1 MKSAVWLMTAF
12 FVLLAAMGRTA
23 AVRADQADAKSKPAA
38 AKPAPDQAGVK
49 KDAPAEKKATDPK
62 RFEPFGYVQHE
73 HEIAISGRATNE
85 EGDPVAGAR
94 IFVAANPLEKQ
105 PLAEGK
111 TDAEGR
117 YQFKVRL
124 PVNEYRPEP
133 VPKPTEGQFQ
143 AFGVA
148 EGYGLAW
155 RRTRTFRPE
164 RRPKEGADPKSEP
177 LPPGA
182 ANDLK
187 YVFFEGEPIV
197 IELEFSPEV
206 RLHGRI
212 TDDRGNPLPDAV
224 VQIGLVNTDRD
235 QPGAPPRSWL
245 FTYSRDSSRA
255 ADQQFNGLFSLPEEF
270 RSAKTNAD
278 GRYEIRGVPRDCY
291 MLAFI
296 DYRPEYDAWGGS
308 LATIE
313 KGDAD
318 GSQVVGRAGELNH
331 VFAVPGKVDVHV
343 HDPARKPVAGALV
356 RLEAERGGIR
366 RARGGIRRAGAL
378 ARTDAGGLATLH
390 LPPGDHT
397 LAIEPAIGQPWLPQR
412 LPLEIT
418 SERRDRAVDIAL
430 APAAEVVF
438 EAVEKETGK
447 PIPGATFLSETIEGR
462 ERPQVESHVSFI
474 DHPQTDNGGRLSAFF
489 EPGERRFFVRPTGDF
504 EPLSPI
510 TDFLD
515 LTPGK
520 ATRLRFE
527 FARRAPARDEAGQER
542 KLVSEEVKPL
552 RALLEKQAER
562 FARSQQM
569 RIRVRRHNHLRAP
582 LGREKFTELLES
594 FSAKTVDECL
604 AALKKEFPDFTI
616 DWSMEFITDGKRL
629 RVESRSPDRT
639 SEFNLFNGEEL
650 VVSMDAGRQL
660 DIHDR
665 ESSVVHIGHPRDFWS
680 GPAPPDS
687 LTPPRKSFRGDELYS
702 SARHESG
709 RWQIDLTS
717 KDYVYRRTI
726 DETTGL
732 ELLNSYTH
740 LPSKNGSETWQ
751 FFPKL
756 LPNGLAVPKL
766 SIRCLYQ
773 ADGLQHAE
781 VTVIDEVELLE
792 RIAPE
797 TFLAAAP
804 AGTHVLDYRGLSRE
818 QRNAGRQASST
829 VLNAAV
835 PDVVAHWNH
844 LAPHS
849 EPVLKAGDTIPELQI
864 AKWLN
869 ADGET
874 ARPALAGKIL
884 VLEFWG
890 LRCGP
895 SAAQLDE
902 VNDAAKKLAGT
913 RVVIVGIHD
922 AGGQAERV
930 VEFAKNSGLVFP
942 MALDKPADKRGS
954 SGLTFSAFGIDVA
967 PMTAVI
973 DGTGQVAY
981 IGHFTQALEV
991 ARQLLQGK

>member
-1 MKSAVWLMTAF
+1 MKSAVCVMMAF
-12 FVLLAAMGRTA
+12 VVLLPIAGCAPAAL
-23 AVRADQADAKSKPAA
+23 ADPADAKSKPASG
-38 AKPAPDQAGVK
+38 KPSTDRAGEK
-49 KDAPAEKKATDPK
+49 KDRPAGADKKADDPK
-62 RFEPFGYVQHE
+62 RFEPYGYVRHE
-73 HEIAISGRATNE
+73 HEIAVSGRATNE
-85 EGDPVAGAR
+85 DGGAVAGAR
-94 IFVAANPLEKQ
+94 IFVAANPLDQ
-105 PLAEGK
+105 RPLAEGK

-124 PVNEYRPEP
+124 PVLEYRPEP

-143 AFGVA
+143 VYGVA
-148 EGYGLAW
+148 EGYGLVW
-155 RRTRTFRPE
+155 RRTHAFRPE
-164 RRPKEGADPKSEP
+164 KRPKEGADPKAEP

-187 YVFFEGEPIV
+187 HVFFDGEPIV
-197 IELEFSPEV
+197 IDLEFSPEV

-212 TDDRGNPLPDAV
+212 TDDRGNPLPNAV

-291 MLAFI
+291 MLASI

-318 GSQVVGRAGELNH
+318 GSQVVGRTGELNH
-331 VFAVPGKVDVHV
+331 VFAVPGEVDVHV
-343 HDPARKPVAGALV
+343 YDPARKPLAGVIV
-356 RLEAERGGIR
+356 RQESEG
-366 RARGGIRRAGAL
+366 GGIRRAGAL

-390 LPPGDHT
+390 LPPGNQT
-397 LAIEPAIGQPWLPQR
+397 LVIEPAIGQPWLPQR
-412 LPLEIT
+412 LPVETT
-418 SERRDRAVDIAL
+418 SERRDRAVEIAL
-430 APAAEVVF
+430 DPAAEVIF
-438 EAVEKETGK
+438 EAVEKGTGN
-447 PIPGATFLSETIEGR
+447 PVAGVTFLSETVEGR
-462 ERPQVESHVSFI
+462 ERPRVESHLSFI
-474 DHPQTDNGGRLSAFF
+474 DHPQTDNGGRLSGFF

-504 EPLSPI
+504 EPLSPV

-515 LTPGK
+515 LTPAK
-520 ATRLRFE
+520 PTRLRFE
-527 FARRAPARDEAGQER
+527 FARRAPAGDEAGGER
-542 KLVSEEVKPL
+542 KLISEELQPL

-582 LGREKFTELLES
+582 LGCERFTELLES
-594 FSAKTVDECL
+594 FSAKTVDDCL

-639 SEFNLFNGEEL
+639 SEINLFNGEEL

-660 DIHDR
+660 DIHDW

-680 GPAPPDS
+680 GPAPSDA
-687 LTPPRKSFRGDELYS
+687 LTPPKKSFRGDELHP
-702 SARHESG
+702 SARHLTG

-726 DETTGL
+726 DETTGF

-740 LPSKNGSETWQ
+740 LPSKNGTETWQ
-751 FFPKL
+751 FFPEL
-756 LPNGLAVPKL
+756 LPNGIAIPKL

-797 TFLAAAP
+797 TFLASAP
-804 AGTHVLDYRGLSRE
+804 AGTHVLDYRGLTRE
-818 QRNAGRQASST
+818 QRQAGRQASSS
-829 VLNAAV
+829 VLQAAV
-835 PDVVAHWNH
+835 PDVISYWNRR
-844 LAPHS
+844 APHS
-849 EPVLKAGDTIPELQI
+849 APVLKAGDTIPELQI

-884 VLEFWG
+884 VFEFWG
-890 LRCGP
+890 LRSGP
-895 SAAQLDE
+895 SAAQLDD
-902 VNDAAKKLAGT
+902 VNAAAKKLAGT
-913 RVVIVGIHD
+913 RIVIFGVHD
-922 AGGQAERV
+922 ASGPAERV
-930 VEFAKNSGLVFP
+930 LEFAKNRGLVFP
-942 MALDKPADKRGS
+942 MALDKPAEKRGS
-954 SGLTFSAFGIDVA
+954 LGLTFSAFGIDVA
-967 PMTAVI
+967 PMSVVI

-981 IGHFTQALEV
+981 VGYFTQALEV